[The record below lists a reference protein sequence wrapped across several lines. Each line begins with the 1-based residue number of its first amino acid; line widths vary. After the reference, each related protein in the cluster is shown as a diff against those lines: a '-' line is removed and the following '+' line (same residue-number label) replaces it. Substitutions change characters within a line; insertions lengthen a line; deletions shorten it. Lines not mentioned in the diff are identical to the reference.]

1 MLLGVVLFALL
12 LCTSGYRYNDL
23 VRTHWREER
32 DGAWQAQPANAC
44 PKFGVDLKVIG
55 ALYSDGYSVFEGLLA
70 LITQSYF
77 PASSAPSA

>member
-55 ALYSDGYSVFEGLLA
+55 ALYSDVIQSLRGFLL
-70 LITQSYF
+70 
-77 PASSAPSA
+77 